1 MSETCK
7 QLCRTTNG
15 GERECEPE
23 KVVVAFLSPVV
34 IETLPRATTTTT
46 NGTGINSTHNKLPVV
61 NRNAVGPSL

>member
-23 KVVVAFLSPVV
+23 KVVVAFLSLVV
-34 IETLPRATTTTT
+34 IETLPRATTTT
-46 NGTGINSTHNKLPVV
+46 NGTGIISTHNKLLVV